1 MLVLRMMRVALRLV
15 GPYGWA
21 PWRSPLLRWRMETY
35 GIFDERGHLLH
46 ADEITPARF
55 RRFVVTHYR
64 ILWAFLRWAARLS
77 VSDRSHRVAWS

>member
-1 MLVLRMMRVALRLV
+1 MRGLRMITIALRLA
-15 GPYGWA
+15 GPYWLA

-35 GIFDERGHLLH
+35 GMQDARGRLLQA
-46 ADEITPARF
+46 ADITPARF